1 MPRIAHLLL
10 PASLV
15 LCLPGLML
23 LAASSASHNPA
34 GVVQLFVCSLLISLG
49 LLLFGR
55 ERFAPTE
62 PQNPEQTRR
71 SA

>member
-10 PASLV
+10 RASLV

-34 GVVQLFVCSLLISLG
+34 GVVQLFVCSLLISQG
-49 LLLFGR
+49 LLLFGG
-55 ERFAPTE
+55 ERFAPAE
-62 PQNPEQTRR
+62 PQTRDKTRR
-71 SA
+71 PA

>member
-1 MPRIAHLLL
+1 MPPIAHLLL
-10 PASLV
+10 RTSLV

-23 LAASSASHNPA
+23 LAAGCASHNPA

-55 ERFAPTE
+55 ERFAPAE
-62 PQNPEQTRR
+62 PQSREQTRR
-71 SA
+71 PA